1 VRRAVACGFGLGLS
15 SGFNPTG
22 LGGIAAETAD
32 AYGVPLAV
40 VGVFTAALLTTHVLM
55 QVPAGRLSDRI
66 GAARAGTLGLLV
78 VCAGA
83 ASALLAPE
91 PALAIASR
99 LVMGVGTATVWIA
112 GSALVR
118 EAGGS
123 AFAQGL
129 YGGVAM
135 GTGGIAIAAVPAL
148 EGPLGWRAPYWGA
161 IAVALAGLAPL
172 LASGLLRRSGARVPA
187 GTPREGILGDRR
199 LYPIAL
205 LFAASYGVSVP
216 IANWTVELLERH
228 GRMSDGVAALIGGS
242 TLILAIV
249 SRPLGGWILRHRP
262 ALMRRAVALSLGAG
276 AAGTLALTA
285 ADPPWLAAAGGILLG
300 IGAGVPFAAVFGG
313 AALSRLDAPAAATGF
328 TSTVANVVV
337 LFGTPLMG
345 LTFSLPGAGRL
356 GFLLAAPL
364 WLSALPWLPR
374 GRELGVEPI
383 ASR

>member
-15 SGFNPTG
+15 SGFNPTA
-22 LGGIAAETAD
+22 LGGIASETAN

-66 GAARAGTLGLLV
+66 GAARAGGLGLV
-78 VCAGA
+78 VICAGA
-83 ASALLAPE
+83 GGALLEPE
-91 PALAIASR
+91 PVPVIVCR

-135 GTGGIAIAAVPAL
+135 GTGGLAIAIVPAL
-148 EGPLGWRAPYWGA
+148 EGPLGWRAPYWAG
-161 IAVALAGLAPL
+161 IAVALVGLVPL
-172 LASGLLRRSGARVPA
+172 LASGLLQRARPRVVAGAVRQS
-187 GTPREGILGDRR
+187 ILGDRR
-199 LYPIAL
+199 LYPIAW
-205 LFAASYGVSVP
+205 LFAASYGISVP
-216 IANWTVELLERH
+216 VANWTVELLERH
-228 GRMSDGVAALIGGS
+228 GRMSDAVAAVIGGS
-242 TLILAIV
+242 TLILSIV

-262 ALMRRAVALSLGAG
+262 GLMRRAVALALALG
-276 AAGTLALTA
+276 AAGTLALAA
-285 ADPPWLAAAGGILLG
+285 ADPPWLAALGGIALG

-345 LTFSLPGAGRL
+345 LTFSLAGAGRI

-374 GRELGVEPI
+374 GRALGIEPI

>member
-1 VRRAVACGFGLGLS
+1 MRRAIACGFGLGLTA
-15 SGFNPTG
+15 GFNPTG
-22 LGGIAAETAD
+22 LSGVAAETAD
-32 AYGVPLAV
+32 AYDVPLAV
-40 VGVFTAALLTTHVLM
+40 VGVFTAALLTTHVAM
-55 QVPAGRLSDRI
+55 QVPAGRLSDRV
-66 GAARAGTLGLLV
+66 GAARAGALGLVV

-83 ASALLAPE
+83 AAALLAPE
-91 PALAIASR
+91 PVLVIASR
-99 LVMGVGTATVWIA
+99 LVMGLGTATAWIA

-135 GTGGIAIAAVPAL
+135 GTGGVAIAIVPAL
-148 EGPLGWRAPYWGA
+148 EGPLGWRAPYWAA
-161 IAVALAGLAPL
+161 IAVALIGLALLLAAGLR
-172 LASGLLRRSGARVPA
+172 GVTGRVAA
-187 GTPREGILGDRR
+187 GTAREGIMGDRR

-205 LFAASYGVSVP
+205 LFAASYGISVP
-216 IANWTVELLERH
+216 IANWTVELLERN
-228 GRMSDGVAALIGGS
+228 GSMSDGVAAVIGGS

-262 ALMRRAVALSLGAG
+262 DLMRPAVALSL
-276 AAGTLALTA
+276 AAGCGGTVALAA
-285 ADPPWLAAAGGILLG
+285 ADPPWLAAAGGVLLG
-300 IGAGVPFAAVFGG
+300 VGAGIPFAAVFGG
-313 AALSRLDAPAAATGF
+313 AALERVDAPAAATGF
-328 TSTVANVVV
+328 ASTIANVVV

-345 LTFSLPGAGRL
+345 LAFSLPGAGRL

-374 GRELGVEPI
+374 GRALGVEPI